1 MNITIIGCGAYS
13 LAMAKRMA
21 KNENNKITNKN
32 CSLKY

>member
-21 KNENNKITNKN
+21 KNENNKIITNYN
-32 CSLKY
+32 